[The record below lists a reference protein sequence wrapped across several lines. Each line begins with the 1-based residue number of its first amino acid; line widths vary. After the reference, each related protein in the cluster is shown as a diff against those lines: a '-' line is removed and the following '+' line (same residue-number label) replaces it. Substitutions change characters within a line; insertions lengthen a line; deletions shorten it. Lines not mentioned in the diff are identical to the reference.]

1 MSETFANPMENQL
14 SNEEL
19 QQILEA
25 RNVLPRNEDGSFD
38 KSAIAKAVASG
49 LITATAA
56 AAFLIPE
63 PTTSAF
69 GAARL
74 ATTSFGKNLL
84 QSPGKIKS
92 GLQGFMGKR
101 KLDKAGSS
109 SLTADMNPA
118 TVQMIGKKAIKDL
131 KIPTR
136 LAGIGGL
143 AVAGNMINDGVEE
156 VVNNEVIN
164 TGPTTE
170 ELKIA
175 ELERALARKNTISE
189 TPKDRGNADM
199 LVGLGGAI
207 MSAKNVG
214 ELGENI
220 SNVYTGIQKQ
230 RDTKE
235 LAGLQGRLMEAQIGK
250 YEADIANM
258 SAQQIVSEMN
268 AINKSVESGAIQ
280 IDEELQAYMSSL
292 RARLSSMRS
301 ESGTGF
307 AASEAP
313 TGGDILDRNRVA

>member
-1 MSETFANPMENQL
+1 
-14 SNEEL
+14 
-19 QQILEA
+19 
-25 RNVLPRNEDGSFD
+25 
-38 KSAIAKAVASG
+38 
-49 LITATAA
+49 
-56 AAFLIPE
+56 
-63 PTTSAF
+63 
-69 GAARL
+69 
-74 ATTSFGKNLL
+74 
-84 QSPGKIKS
+84 
-92 GLQGFMGKR
+92 
-101 KLDKAGSS
+101 
-109 SLTADMNPA
+109 
-118 TVQMIGKKAIKDL
+118 
-131 KIPTR
+131 
-136 LAGIGGL
+136 
-143 AVAGNMINDGVEE
+143 MINDGVEE

-258 SAQQIVSEMN
+258 PLESILRSLTTAEKQL
-268 AINKSVESGAIQ
+268 KSLQDSGDVESANELILY
-280 IDEELQAYMSSL
+280 INALNKKSAELQGIKIT
-292 RARLSSMRS
+292 
-301 ESGTGF
+301 GTDF
-307 AASEAP
+307 LEQYKAS
-313 TGGDILDRNRVA
+313 